1 MKTTIFPA
9 IALTLGTLGLAAC
22 GEDPQPAADAASNTP
37 EGVSVTDGRL
47 VLPAVEGNPGAV
59 YFTVQNDSDG
69 QHMIRTVDVEGASS
83 AVIHQMG
90 TWNNQPSMDEVMQI
104 GVPANGTLEFKPGDL
119 HVMAMELD
127 ETLAAGGTTEVT
139 LHFMRGEKA
148 TFPAEILAAGD
159 ERLAAGDER

>member
-9 IALTLGTLGLAAC
+9 VALTLGTLGLAAC
-22 GEDPQPAADAASNTP
+22 GEDPQPVADAASDAP
-37 EGVSVTDGRL
+37 EGISVTDGRL
-47 VLPAVEGNPGAV
+47 VLPAVGGNPGAV
-59 YFTVQNDSDG
+59 YFTVHNDSG
-69 QHMIRTVDVEGASS
+69 SSQMIRTAEVEGASS

-127 ETLAAGGTTEVT
+127 ETLAAGGTAQVT
-139 LHFMRGEKA
+139 LHFIRGDEV

-159 ERLAAGDER
+159 ER

>member
-22 GEDPQPAADAASNTP
+22 GEDPQPVAEETSNAP
-37 EGVSVTDGRL
+37 EGISVTDGRL
-47 VLPAVEGNPGAV
+47 VLPAVSGNPGAV
-59 YFTVQNDSDG
+59 YFTVHNDTDS
-69 QHMIRTVDVEGASS
+69 QQMIRTASVEGASS

-139 LHFMRGEKA
+139 LHFIRGDEI

-159 ERLAAGDER
+159 ER